1 MYFDERKDNS
11 MILAEKIMNL
21 RKKNGWSQE
30 ELADQLGI
38 SRQSVSKWE
47 SGASIPDLDKII
59 KMSGLFGVSTDY
71 LLKDELEEI
80 SYSETDTVEEK
91 LRSISVEEA
100 NTFLEESK
108 TFAKWLAPTVA
119 ACILSPVILI
129 LLGGL
134 SEYGSIGLTE
144 NMAGGIGTA
153 ILLVIIAV
161 AVGLMIVKGIQYGK
175 YDYLEKESITLQ
187 YGVQGIVQKKKED
200 YGNTFRTCVAIGVM
214 IIILGVVPLMV
225 AAAFDAGDLVYIICT
240 DVLLVAVACGV
251 FLFIRSGVVYGS
263 FDKLLQQG
271 DYTEENKKLNRK
283 YDFFPGVYWCVVT
296 AIFLAWGF
304 ITNDW
309 RISGIIWP
317 VAGVL
322 FAAIMGILKAVGKSR
337 E

>member
-1 MYFDERKDNS
+1 

-21 RKKNGWSQE
+21 RKKSGWSQE

-108 TFAKWLAPTVA
+108 AFAKWLAPAVA

-134 SEYGSIGLTE
+134 AKYGRIGLTE

-153 ILLVIIAV
+153 ILLVIIAT
-161 AVGLMIVKGIQYGK
+161 AVGIMIVKGIQYGK
-175 YDYLEKESITLQ
+175 YEYLEKESITLQ
-187 YGVQGIVQKKKED
+187 YGVQGIVQKKKEA

-214 IIILGVVPLMV
+214 MIILGVVPLML
-225 AAAFDAGDLVYIICT
+225 AAAFDAGDLVYVICT

-296 AIFLAWGF
+296 AVFLAWGF

-322 FAAIMGILKAVGKSR
+322 FAAIMGILKAVGRR
-337 E
+337 EG